1 MSIKKDLV
9 INNLKIV
16 DTNEVYNNW
25 SALTVS
31 GGVNIKKGLKIGFQ
45 SNPVNG
51 LISFDNDNLLS
62 YSDKYGWDMLNNHNY
77 YSEIIF
83 PDEYLINEK
92 NIIKDKNSKNIIE
105 IEMPI
110 DDIKLFYL
118 KIPVETLDFDELKF
132 NINLINNNNNVIKL
146 IIINNSENQ
155 EEIKIE
161 FNNNNNNNFNYIEN
175 YDNII
180 KKGSNTEFE
189 LNIIDDNIFIK
200 KFNYFSKKV

>member
-9 INNLKIV
+9 INNLKVI

-25 SALTVS
+25 SAITVS

-83 PDEYLINEK
+83 PEEYLINEK
-92 NIIKDKNSKNIIE
+92 NIIKNKNSKNIIE
-105 IEMPI
+105 IDLPI
-110 DDIKLFYL
+110 DDLKLFYF
-118 KIPVETLDFDELKF
+118 KIPEETLEFDELKF
-132 NINLINNNNNVIKL
+132 NLNIINNNNNVVKL
-146 IIINNSENQ
+146 IILNNSPERDN
-155 EEIKIE
+155 IKIE
-161 FNNNNNNNFNYIEN
+161 FNNNYNFHYIEN
-175 YDNII
+175 YNDLIM
-180 KKGSNTEFE
+180 KSSKTEFE
-189 LNIIDDNIFIK
+189 LNIIEENIFIK
-200 KFNYFSKKV
+200 NFRYLTRGS

>member
-9 INNLKIV
+9 INNLKVI

-25 SALTVS
+25 SAMTVS

-83 PDEYLINEK
+83 PEEYLINEK
-92 NIIKDKNSKNIIE
+92 NIIKEKNNKNIIE
-105 IEMPI
+105 IDLPI
-110 DDIKLFYL
+110 DDLKLFYF
-118 KIPVETLDFDELKF
+118 KIPEETLEFDELKF
-132 NINLINNNNNVIKL
+132 NLNIINNNNNVIKL
-146 IIINNSENQ
+146 IIINNSSEKEN
-155 EEIKIE
+155 IKIE
-161 FNNNNNNNFNYIEN
+161 FNNNYNFHYIEN
-175 YDNII
+175 YNDFIM
-180 KKGSNTEFE
+180 KSSKTEFE
-189 LNIIDDNIFIK
+189 LNIIEYNIFIK
-200 KFNYFSKKV
+200 NFRYLTRGS